1 MTDRLRA
8 RADRRG
14 PAYDLLAAY
23 VAPEGFFMEREGLGV
38 AAGSSVATRVTVD
51 ASTRPDLRRLA
62 GNASAALRAISTDVG
77 SGVAAVAMGV
87 IPFEEAP
94 PALLRIPSRAVRR
107 DEVGVTW
114 AVELADDDADP
125 VDPPAAERV
134 PGSGPHDAFLPVQL
148 REEPSSEA
156 YARAVAGAV
165 EAIHAGG
172 LDKVVLARTLVVEAG
187 RQLDPRR
194 LVHRLRAVEP
204 HGYTFAV
211 PTATGAT
218 LVGASPELLL
228 ERRGATVRSNPL
240 AGSAPRSGDPDED
253 RANAEALEGSSKD
266 REEHALVVAAVAEIL
281 GDLCDDLAFDREPVL
296 LPTANVWHLS
306 TRFRGTLR
314 DPGLSALDVV
324 AELHPTPAVCGTP
337 TSVARAAI
345 GETEPFTR
353 GSYAGP
359 VGWVDANGDGVWA
372 IALRC
377 AELEETS
384 ARLFAGAG
392 IVAGSEPD
400 REVDE
405 TGRKFRAL
413 LDSLRWG

>member
-1 MTDRLRA
+1 MTDRLRV

-51 ASTRPDLRRLA
+51 ASTRPELRRLA
-62 GNASAALRAISTDVG
+62 GDASAVFRAISTDVG

-87 IPFEEAP
+87 IPFEEAS
-94 PALLRIPSRAVRR
+94 PAILRLPSRAVRR

-114 AVELADDDADP
+114 AVELADDDVGP

-148 REEPSSEA
+148 REEPSADA

-281 GDLCDDLAFDREPVL
+281 GDLCDDLAFDHEPVL

-345 GETEPFTR
+345 GEAESFTR

-359 VGWVDANGDGVWA
+359 VGWVDSNGDGVWA

-405 TGRKFRAL
+405 TGRKFRAF